1 MRTRIQTDFQTFLDC
16 NADVSNHNNGR
27 QQLKVKDVLLL
38 GWTKVLFVFLVL
50 TSLIE
55 NYLWVIAS
63 KLFYEPSIDIG

>member
-1 MRTRIQTDFQTFLDC
+1 MDC
-16 NADVSNHNNGR
+16 NTDVSNHNNGR

>member
-16 NADVSNHNNGR
+16 NTDVSNHNNGR